1 MNDERNED
9 EAHYYGTLAW
19 FVYWILELGP
29 KRVYRDVN
37 EILNTE
43 LMDRVEEGS
52 WKDVQLL
59 GFIEEIEAYTREEG
73 LDCS

>member
-1 MNDERNED
+1 MMMGERDED
-9 EAHYYGTLAW
+9 EAHYYGTLTW

-29 KRVYRDVN
+29 RKVYNNVN

-52 WKDVQLL
+52 WSNVQLL
-59 GFIEEIEAYTREEG
+59 KFIEEIEAYEREG
-73 LDCS
+73 